1 MNRNLVSRVF
11 MVVAVAALL
20 AAGGWF
26 YKTRAARNVADAQ
39 SSQQADARPGSQ
51 AGASVASGAPAAGTL
66 EFSQSDLYTLAPQ
79 SLTRSIPLT
88 GTLRPVNQTVVKTK
102 VQGELREL
110 TVREGTSVRR
120 GQSLGRLDLTEYEVR
135 VKEREAQLKSA
146 ESQVDQ
152 TLRTLE
158 NTRQLKEKNFVSQS
172 ALDAARS
179 GWEVAVGNRDAAAA
193 QLALARKSLA
203 DAVLIA
209 PIDGVVAERFAQP
222 GEKLP
227 IDGRVLSIVDLS
239 KMEIEAPVPA
249 AEIGS
254 VKIGQSVDLRI
265 EGVANRQIGQIVRI
279 APATQAGTR
288 SVPIYIALDNRDPSV
303 RAGLFAQGVLAIE
316 RRTGVLAIPSG
327 AVRDAGARTF
337 VYAIDGDKLIER
349 DIKLGLRDETG
360 AEGSRIEVVSGLSA
374 GDRIVATNL
383 GSLRAGSS
391 VRILAATQR

>member
-1 MNRNLVSRVF
+1 MNRKLVSRVF
-11 MVVAVAALL
+11 LILTLAALL

-39 SSQQADARPGSQ
+39 SSQKTRAKPGIE
-51 AGASVASGAPAAGTL
+51 AGASDAPAASAL
-66 EFSQSDLYTLAPQ
+66 EFSPSDLYTLAPQ
-79 SLTRSIPLT
+79 GLSRSIPLT

-120 GQSLGRLDLTEYEVR
+120 GQLLGRLDLTEYEVR

-152 TLRTLE
+152 TLRTLD
-158 NTRQLKEKNFVSQS
+158 NTRQLKEKNFISQS

-179 GWEVAVGNRDAAAA
+179 GWEVAVGNRDATAA

-209 PIDGVVAERFAQP
+209 PIDGIVAERFAQP

-254 VKIGQSVDLRI
+254 VKIGQTVDLRI
-265 EGVANRQIGQIVRI
+265 EGVSNRQIGQIVRI

-316 RRTGVLAIPSG
+316 QRKGVLAIPSS

-337 VYAIDGDKLIER
+337 VYAIVDDKLIER

-360 AEGSRIEVVSGLSA
+360 TEGSRIEVVSGLNA

-383 GSLRAGSS
+383 GSLRAGST
-391 VRILAATQR
+391 VRVLAATQR

>member
-1 MNRNLVSRVF
+1 V
-11 MVVAVAALL
+11 
-20 AAGGWF
+20 
-26 YKTRAARNVADAQ
+26 
-39 SSQQADARPGSQ
+39 
-51 AGASVASGAPAAGTL
+51 
-66 EFSQSDLYTLAPQ
+66 EFSANDLYTLAPQ
-79 SLTRSIPLT
+79 RLTRSIALT

-120 GQSLGRLDLTEYEVR
+120 GQLLGRLDLTEYEVR
-135 VKEREAQLKSA
+135 LKEREAQLKSA

-172 ALDAARS
+172 ALDASRS
-179 GWEVAVGNRDAAAA
+179 AWEVAVGNRDAAAA
-193 QLALARKSLA
+193 QAALARKSLA

-254 VKIGQSVDLRI
+254 VKIGQSVELRI
-265 EGVANRQIGQIVRI
+265 EGVSARQVGQVVRI

-303 RAGLFAQGVLAIE
+303 RAGLFAQGVLAVD
-316 RRTGVLAIPSG
+316 RRDGVLAIPSG
-327 AVRDAGARTF
+327 AVRDAGGRTF
-337 VYAIDGDKLIER
+337 VYAIANDKLIER

-360 AEGSRIEVVSGLSA
+360 VDGSRIEVVSGLNA

-383 GSLRAGSS
+383 GSLRAGST
-391 VRILAATQR
+391 VRVVAGTQR

>member
-1 MNRNLVSRVF
+1 MNRKVISRV
-11 MVVAVAALL
+11 VLVLVLAALL
-20 AAGGWF
+20 ATGAWF
-26 YKTRAARNVADAQ
+26 YKTRAARTVAAAD
-39 SSQQADARPGSQ
+39 SSQQVGARPALE
-51 AGASVASGAPAAGTL
+51 AGASGAAGTAVASEV
-66 EFSQSDLYTLAPQ
+66 EFSASDLYTLAPQ
-79 SLTRSIPLT
+79 RLTRSIPLT

-120 GQSLGRLDLTEYEVR
+120 GQLLGRLDLTEYEVR

-172 ALDAARS
+172 ALDASRS
-179 GWEVAVGNRDAAAA
+179 AWEVAVGNRDAAAA
-193 QLALARKSLA
+193 QAALARKSLA

-254 VKIGQSVDLRI
+254 VKIGQSVELRI
-265 EGVANRQIGQIVRI
+265 EGVSARQVGRIVRI

-303 RAGLFAQGVLAIE
+303 RAGLFAQGVLAIDQ
-316 RRTGVLAIPSG
+316 RDGVLAIPIG
-327 AVRDAGARTF
+327 AVRDAGGRTF
-337 VYAIDGDKLIER
+337 VYAIANDKLIER

-360 AEGSRIEVVSGLSA
+360 GDGTRVEVVSGLNA

-383 GSLRAGSS
+383 GSLRAGST
-391 VRILAATQR
+391 VRVVAAAQR

>member
-1 MNRNLVSRVF
+1 MNRKVVSRV
-11 MVVAVAALL
+11 VLVLVLAALL
-20 AAGGWF
+20 ATGGWF
-26 YKTRAARNVADAQ
+26 YKMRAARSVAAAE
-39 SSQQADARPGSQ
+39 SSQTTGAKPGIEARAPGVTV
-51 AGASVASGAPAAGTL
+51 AGEV
-66 EFSQSDLYTLAPQ
+66 EFSANDLYTLAPQ
-79 SLTRSIPLT
+79 GLTRSIPLT

-120 GQSLGRLDLTEYEVR
+120 GQLLGRIDLTEYEVR

-146 ESQVDQ
+146 TSQVDQ

-158 NTRQLKEKNFVSQS
+158 NTRQLQEKNFVSQS
-172 ALDAARS
+172 ALDASRS

-193 QLALARKSLA
+193 QLTLARKSLA
-203 DAVLIA
+203 DAVLVA

-265 EGVANRQIGQIVRI
+265 EGVSARQIGQIVRI
-279 APATQAGTR
+279 APTTQAGTR
-288 SVPIYIALDNRDPSV
+288 SVPVYIALDNRDPSV

-316 RRTGVLAIPSG
+316 RRNGVLAIPSG

-337 VYAIDGDKLIER
+337 VYAIEGDKLVER

-360 AEGSRIEVVSGLSA
+360 ADGSRIEVVSGLNA

-383 GSLRAGSS
+383 GSLRAGST
-391 VRILAATQR
+391 VRVVAATQR

>member
-1 MNRNLVSRVF
+1 MNRKLVSRV
-11 MVVAVAALL
+11 VLVLVLAALL
-20 AAGGWF
+20 ATGAWF
-26 YKTRAARNVADAQ
+26 YKTRAERTVAAAN
-39 SSQQADARPGSQ
+39 SSQQVGSRPAIEAGTSGA
-51 AGASVASGAPAAGTL
+51 AGAPVASEV
-66 EFSQSDLYTLAPQ
+66 EFLASDLYTLAPQ
-79 SLTRSIPLT
+79 RLTRSIPLT

-120 GQSLGRLDLTEYEVR
+120 GQLLGRLDLTEYEVR

-158 NTRQLKEKNFVSQS
+158 NTRQLKERNFVSQS
-172 ALDAARS
+172 ALDASRS
-179 GWEVAVGNRDAAAA
+179 AWEVAVGNRDAAAA
-193 QLALARKSLA
+193 QAALARKSLA

-254 VKIGQSVDLRI
+254 VKIGQSVELRI
-265 EGVANRQIGQIVRI
+265 EGVSARQVGRIVRI

-303 RAGLFAQGVLAIE
+303 RAGLFAQGVLAIDQ
-316 RRTGVLAIPSG
+316 RDGVLAIPIG
-327 AVRDAGARTF
+327 AVRDAGGRTF
-337 VYAIDGDKLIER
+337 VYAIANDKLIER

-360 AEGSRIEVVSGLSA
+360 GDGTRVEVVSGLNA

-383 GSLRAGSS
+383 GSLRAGST
-391 VRILAATQR
+391 VRVVAAAQR

>member
-1 MNRNLVSRVF
+1 MNRKVVSRV
-11 MVVAVAALL
+11 VLVLVLAALL
-20 AAGGWF
+20 ATGAWF
-26 YKTRAARNVADAQ
+26 YKTRAARTVAAAN
-39 SSQQADARPGSQ
+39 SSQQVGSRPAIEAGTSGA
-51 AGASVASGAPAAGTL
+51 AGAPVASEV
-66 EFSQSDLYTLAPQ
+66 EFLASDLYTLAPQ
-79 SLTRSIPLT
+79 RLTRSIPLT

-120 GQSLGRLDLTEYEVR
+120 GQLLGRLDLTEYEVR

-172 ALDAARS
+172 ALDASRS
-179 GWEVAVGNRDAAAA
+179 AWEVAVGNRDAAAA
-193 QLALARKSLA
+193 QAALARKSLA

-254 VKIGQSVDLRI
+254 VKIGQSVELRI
-265 EGVANRQIGQIVRI
+265 EGVSARQVGRIVRI

-303 RAGLFAQGVLAIE
+303 RAGLFAQGVLAIDQ
-316 RRTGVLAIPSG
+316 RDGVLAIPSG
-327 AVRDAGARTF
+327 AVRDAGGRTF
-337 VYAIDGDKLIER
+337 VYAIANDKLIER
-349 DIKLGLRDETG
+349 DIKLGVRDETG
-360 AEGSRIEVVSGLSA
+360 GDGTRVEVVSGLNA

-383 GSLRAGSS
+383 GSLRAGST
-391 VRILAATQR
+391 VRVVAAAQR

>member
-1 MNRNLVSRVF
+1 MNRKLVSRVF
-11 MVVAVAALL
+11 LILTLAALL

-39 SSQQADARPGSQ
+39 SSQKADAKPGLE
-51 AGASVASGAPAAGTL
+51 AGASGISGVTAASTL
-66 EFSQSDLYTLAPQ
+66 EFSPSDLYTLAPQ

-120 GQSLGRLDLTEYEVR
+120 GQLLGRLDLTEYEVR

-158 NTRQLKEKNFVSQS
+158 NARQLKEKNFISQS
-172 ALDAARS
+172 AIDAARS
-179 GWEVAVGNRDAAAA
+179 GWEVAVGNRDATAA

-254 VKIGQSVDLRI
+254 VKIGQAVELRI
-265 EGVANRQIGQIVRI
+265 EGVSARQLGQIVRI

-316 RRTGVLAIPSG
+316 RRNGVLAIPSG

-337 VYAIDGDKLIER
+337 VYAIVDDKLIER

-360 AEGSRIEVVSGLSA
+360 TEGSRIEVVSGLNA

-383 GSLRAGSS
+383 GSLRAGST
-391 VRILAATQR
+391 VRVLAATQR

>member
-1 MNRNLVSRVF
+1 LIAAALVT
-11 MVVAVAALL
+11 LL

-26 YKTRAARNVADAQ
+26 YKTRAARTVADTQ
-39 SSQQADARPGSQ
+39 SSQKAGARPGIE
-51 AGASVASGAPAAGTL
+51 AGAPLASDV
-66 EFSQSDLYTLAPQ
+66 EFSASDLFTLAPQ
-79 SLTRSIPLT
+79 GLTRSIPLT

-110 TVREGTSVRR
+110 KVREGTSVRR
-120 GQSLGRLDLTEYEVR
+120 GQLLGRLDLTEYEVR

-152 TLRTLE
+152 SLRTLE
-158 NTRQLKEKNFVSQS
+158 NTRQLKEKSFVSQS
-172 ALDAARS
+172 ALDASRS
-179 GWEVAVGNRDAAAA
+179 AWEVAVGNRDAAGA
-193 QLALARKSLA
+193 QLSLARKSLA

-254 VKIGQSVDLRI
+254 VKIGQSVELRI
-265 EGVANRQIGQIVRI
+265 EGVSARQIGKIVRI

-316 RRTGVLAIPSG
+316 KRDGVLAIPSG

-337 VYAIDGDKLIER
+337 VYAIAGDKLIER

-360 AEGSRIEVVSGLSA
+360 ADGSRIEVVSGLNA

-383 GSLRAGSS
+383 GSLRAGST
-391 VRILAATQR
+391 VRIVAAPQR

>member
-1 MNRNLVSRVF
+1 MNRKVVSRV
-11 MVVAVAALL
+11 VLVLVLAALL
-20 AAGGWF
+20 ATGAWF
-26 YKTRAARNVADAQ
+26 YKTRAERTVAAAN
-39 SSQQADARPGSQ
+39 SSQQVGSRPAIEAGTSGA
-51 AGASVASGAPAAGTL
+51 AGAPVASEV
-66 EFSQSDLYTLAPQ
+66 EFLASDLYTLAPQ
-79 SLTRSIPLT
+79 RLTRSIPLT

-120 GQSLGRLDLTEYEVR
+120 GQLLGRLDLTEYEVR

-172 ALDAARS
+172 ALDASRS
-179 GWEVAVGNRDAAAA
+179 AWEVAVGNRDAAAA
-193 QLALARKSLA
+193 QAALARKSLA

-254 VKIGQSVDLRI
+254 VKIGQSVELRI
-265 EGVANRQIGQIVRI
+265 EGVSARQVGRIIRI

-303 RAGLFAQGVLAIE
+303 RAGLFAQGVLAIDQ
-316 RRTGVLAIPSG
+316 RDGVLAIPIG
-327 AVRDAGARTF
+327 AVRDAGGRTF
-337 VYAIDGDKLIER
+337 VYAIANDKLIER

-360 AEGSRIEVVSGLSA
+360 GDGTRVEVVSGLNA

-383 GSLRAGSS
+383 GSLRAGST
-391 VRILAATQR
+391 VRVVAAAQR

>member
-1 MNRNLVSRVF
+1 MNRKVVSRVF
-11 MVVAVAALL
+11 LVLVLAALL
-20 AAGGWF
+20 ATGSWL
-26 YKTRAARNVADAQ
+26 YKTRAARTVAATD
-39 SSQQADARPGSQ
+39 SSQQVGSRPGIA
-51 AGASVASGAPAAGTL
+51 AGASGAAGAPVASEV
-66 EFSQSDLYTLAPQ
+66 EFSANDLYTLAPQ
-79 SLTRSIPLT
+79 RLTRSIPLT
-88 GTLRPVNQTVVKTK
+88 GTLRPVNQTVVRTK

-120 GQSLGRLDLTEYEVR
+120 GQLLGRLDLTEYEVR

-172 ALDAARS
+172 ALDASRS
-179 GWEVAVGNRDAAAA
+179 AWEVAVGNRDATSA

-254 VKIGQSVDLRI
+254 VKIGQSVELRI
-265 EGVANRQIGQIVRI
+265 EAVSARQFGRIVRI

-303 RAGLFAQGVLAIE
+303 RAGLFAQGVLAIDQ
-316 RRTGVLAIPSG
+316 RDGVLAIPSG

-337 VYAIDGDKLIER
+337 VYAIANDKLIER

-360 AEGSRIEVVSGLSA
+360 VDGSRVEVVSGLTA

-383 GSLRAGSS
+383 GSLRPGST
-391 VRILAATQR
+391 VRIVAATQR

>member
-1 MNRNLVSRVF
+1 MNRKAVSRVF
-11 MVVAVAALL
+11 LVFALAALL
-20 AAGGWF
+20 ATGGWF
-26 YKTRAARNVADAQ
+26 YKTRAARNGTEAA
-39 SSQQADARPGSQ
+39 STPAAATTPGRES
-51 AGASVASGAPAAGTL
+51 GASSAPAASTL

-120 GQSLGRLDLTEYEVR
+120 GQLLGRLDLTEYDVR
-135 VKEREAQLKSA
+135 VKERQAQLRSA

-172 ALDAARS
+172 ALDAALS
-179 GWEVAVGNRDAAAA
+179 AWEVAVGNRDAASA
-193 QLALARKSLA
+193 QLALARKALA
-203 DAVLIA
+203 DAVLTS

-239 KMEIEAPVPA
+239 RMEIEAPVPA
-249 AEIGS
+249 AEIGN
-254 VKIGQSVDLRI
+254 VKIGQSVELRI
-265 EGVANRQIGQIVRI
+265 EGVSARQLGQIVRI

-337 VYAIDGDKLIER
+337 VYAIEGDKLIER

-360 AEGSRIEVVSGLSA
+360 PEGSRTEVVSGLNA

-383 GSLRAGSS
+383 GSLRAGST
-391 VRILAATQR
+391 VRVLAATQR

>member
-1 MNRNLVSRVF
+1 MNRKVVSRVF
-11 MVVAVAALL
+11 LVVALAALL

-39 SSQQADARPGSQ
+39 SSQMAATKPGLDAG
-51 AGASVASGAPAAGTL
+51 ASGAPSVPAASTL

-265 EGVANRQIGQIVRI
+265 EGVSNRQIGQIVRI

-316 RRTGVLAIPSG
+316 RRNGVLAIPSG

-360 AEGSRIEVVSGLSA
+360 AEGSRIEVVSGLNA

-383 GSLRAGSS
+383 GSLRAGST
-391 VRILAATQR
+391 VRIVAAIQR

>member
-1 MNRNLVSRVF
+1 MNRKLVSRVF
-11 MVVAVAALL
+11 LILTLAALL

-39 SSQQADARPGSQ
+39 SSQKTRAKPGIE
-51 AGASVASGAPAAGTL
+51 AGASDAPAASTL
-66 EFSQSDLYTLAPQ
+66 EFSPSDLYTLAPQ
-79 SLTRSIPLT
+79 SLSRSIPLT

-120 GQSLGRLDLTEYEVR
+120 GQLLGRLDLTEYEVR

-152 TLRTLE
+152 TLRTLD
-158 NTRQLKEKNFVSQS
+158 NTRQLKEKNFISQS

-179 GWEVAVGNRDAAAA
+179 GWEVAVGNRDATAA

-209 PIDGVVAERFAQP
+209 PIDGIVAERFAQP

-254 VKIGQSVDLRI
+254 VKIGQTVDLRI
-265 EGVANRQIGQIVRI
+265 EGVSNRQIGQIVRI

-316 RRTGVLAIPSG
+316 QRKGVLAIPSS

-337 VYAIDGDKLIER
+337 VYAIVDDKLIER

-360 AEGSRIEVVSGLSA
+360 TEGSRIEVVSGLNA

-383 GSLRAGSS
+383 GSLRAGST
-391 VRILAATQR
+391 VRVLAATQR

>member
-1 MNRNLVSRVF
+1 MNRKVVSRVF
-11 MVVAVAALL
+11 LALVLTALL
-20 AAGGWF
+20 ATGAWL
-26 YKTRAARNVADAQ
+26 YKTRAARTVAAAD
-39 SSQQADARPGSQ
+39 SSQQAVSRPGIE
-51 AGASVASGAPAAGTL
+51 AGASGAAGAPAAGEV
-66 EFSQSDLYTLAPQ
+66 EFSANDLYTLAPQ
-79 SLTRSIPLT
+79 RLTRSIPLT

-120 GQSLGRLDLTEYEVR
+120 GQLLGRLDLTEYEVR

-146 ESQVDQ
+146 TSQVDQ

-158 NTRQLKEKNFVSQS
+158 NTRQLQEKNFVSQS
-172 ALDAARS
+172 ALDASRS
-179 GWEVAVGNRDAAAA
+179 AWEVAVGNRDAAAA

-254 VKIGQSVDLRI
+254 VKIGQSVELRI
-265 EGVANRQIGQIVRI
+265 EGVSARQVGQIVRI
-279 APATQAGTR
+279 APATQTGTR

-303 RAGLFAQGVLAIE
+303 RAGLFAQGALAID
-316 RRTGVLAIPSG
+316 RRDGVLAIPSG

-337 VYAIDGDKLIER
+337 VYAIANDKLIER

-360 AEGSRIEVVSGLSA
+360 VDGSRVEVVSGLNA

-383 GSLRAGSS
+383 GSLRAGST
-391 VRILAATQR
+391 VRVVAGTQR

>member
-1 MNRNLVSRVF
+1 MNRKVVSRV
-11 MVVAVAALL
+11 VLVLVLAALL
-20 AAGGWF
+20 ATGAWF
-26 YKTRAARNVADAQ
+26 YKTRAERTVAAAN
-39 SSQQADARPGSQ
+39 SSQQVGSRPAIEAGTSGA
-51 AGASVASGAPAAGTL
+51 AGAPVASEV
-66 EFSQSDLYTLAPQ
+66 EFLASDLYTLAPQ
-79 SLTRSIPLT
+79 RLTRSIPLT

-120 GQSLGRLDLTEYEVR
+120 GQLLGRLDLTEYEVR

-172 ALDAARS
+172 ALDASRS
-179 GWEVAVGNRDAAAA
+179 AWEVAVGNRDAAAA
-193 QLALARKSLA
+193 QATLARKSLA

-254 VKIGQSVDLRI
+254 VKIGQSVELRI
-265 EGVANRQIGQIVRI
+265 EGVSARQVGRIVRI

-303 RAGLFAQGVLAIE
+303 RAGLFAQGVLAIDQ
-316 RRTGVLAIPSG
+316 RDGVLAIPIG
-327 AVRDAGARTF
+327 AVRDAGGRTF
-337 VYAIDGDKLIER
+337 VYAIANDKLIER

-360 AEGSRIEVVSGLSA
+360 GDGTRVEVVSGLNA

-383 GSLRAGSS
+383 GSLRAGST
-391 VRILAATQR
+391 VRVVAAAQR

>member
-1 MNRNLVSRVF
+1 MNRKVVSRV
-11 MVVAVAALL
+11 VLVLVLAALL
-20 AAGGWF
+20 ATGAWF
-26 YKTRAARNVADAQ
+26 YKTRAERTVAAAN
-39 SSQQADARPGSQ
+39 SSQQVGSRPAIEAGTSGA
-51 AGASVASGAPAAGTL
+51 AGAPVASEV
-66 EFSQSDLYTLAPQ
+66 EFLASDLYTLAPQ
-79 SLTRSIPLT
+79 RLTRSIPLT

-120 GQSLGRLDLTEYEVR
+120 GQLLGRLDLTEYEVR

-158 NTRQLKEKNFVSQS
+158 NTRQLKERNFVSQS
-172 ALDAARS
+172 ALDASRS
-179 GWEVAVGNRDAAAA
+179 AWEVAVGNRDAAAA
-193 QLALARKSLA
+193 QAALARKSLA

-254 VKIGQSVDLRI
+254 VKIGQSVELRI
-265 EGVANRQIGQIVRI
+265 EGVSARQVGRIVRI

-303 RAGLFAQGVLAIE
+303 RAGLFAQGVLAIDQ
-316 RRTGVLAIPSG
+316 RDGVLAIPSG
-327 AVRDAGARTF
+327 AVRDAGGRTF
-337 VYAIDGDKLIER
+337 VYAIANDKLIER

-360 AEGSRIEVVSGLSA
+360 VDGSRVEVVSGLNA

-383 GSLRAGSS
+383 GSLRAGST
-391 VRILAATQR
+391 VRVVAATQR

>member
-1 MNRNLVSRVF
+1 MNRKVVSRV
-11 MVVAVAALL
+11 VLVLVLAALL
-20 AAGGWF
+20 ATGAWF
-26 YKTRAARNVADAQ
+26 YKTRAARTVAAAN
-39 SSQQADARPGSQ
+39 SSQQVGARPAIEAGTSGA
-51 AGASVASGAPAAGTL
+51 AGAPVASEV
-66 EFSQSDLYTLAPQ
+66 EFLASDLYTLAPQ
-79 SLTRSIPLT
+79 RLTRSIPLT

-120 GQSLGRLDLTEYEVR
+120 GQLLGRLDLTEYEVR

-158 NTRQLKEKNFVSQS
+158 NTRQLKERNFVSQS
-172 ALDAARS
+172 ALDASRS
-179 GWEVAVGNRDAAAA
+179 AWEVAVGNRDAAAA
-193 QLALARKSLA
+193 QAALARKSLA

-254 VKIGQSVDLRI
+254 VKIGQSVELRI
-265 EGVANRQIGQIVRI
+265 EGVSARQVGRIVRI

-303 RAGLFAQGVLAIE
+303 RAGLFAQGVLAIDQ
-316 RRTGVLAIPSG
+316 RDGVLAIPIG
-327 AVRDAGARTF
+327 AVRDAGGRTF
-337 VYAIDGDKLIER
+337 VYAIANDKLIER

-360 AEGSRIEVVSGLSA
+360 GDGTRVEVVSGLNA

-383 GSLRAGSS
+383 GSLRAGST
-391 VRILAATQR
+391 VRVVAAAQR

>member
-1 MNRNLVSRVF
+1 MNRKVVSRVLL
-11 MVVAVAALL
+11 VLVLAALL
-20 AAGGWF
+20 AAGAWF
-26 YKTRAARNVADAQ
+26 YKTRTARTVAAAD
-39 SSQQADARPGSQ
+39 SSQAAGSRPGIE
-51 AGASVASGAPAAGTL
+51 AGASGSTGDPVASEV
-66 EFSQSDLYTLAPQ
+66 EFSANDLYTLAPQ
-79 SLTRSIPLT
+79 RLTRSIALT

-120 GQSLGRLDLTEYEVR
+120 GQLLGRLDLTEYEVR

-172 ALDAARS
+172 ALDASRS
-179 GWEVAVGNRDAAAA
+179 AWEVAVGNRDAVAA
-193 QLALARKSLA
+193 QAALARKSLA

-254 VKIGQSVDLRI
+254 VKIGQSVELRI
-265 EGVANRQIGQIVRI
+265 EGVSARQVGQVVRI

-303 RAGLFAQGVLAIE
+303 RAGLFAQGVLAVD
-316 RRTGVLAIPSG
+316 RRDGVLAIPSG
-327 AVRDAGARTF
+327 AVRDAGGRTF
-337 VYAIDGDKLIER
+337 VYAIANDKLIER

-360 AEGSRIEVVSGLSA
+360 VDGSRIEVVSGLNA

-383 GSLRAGSS
+383 GSLRAGST
-391 VRILAATQR
+391 VRVVAGTQR

>member
-1 MNRNLVSRVF
+1 MNRNLVPRVF
-11 MVVAVAALL
+11 LALVLAALL

-26 YKTRAARNVADAQ
+26 YKTRAARTVDAAE
-39 SSQQADARPGSQ
+39 SSQKAGSKPGIE
-51 AGASVASGAPAAGTL
+51 AGASGVTVASEV
-66 EFSQSDLYTLAPQ
+66 EFSAKDLYTLAPQ
-79 SLTRSIPLT
+79 GLTRSIPLT

-110 TVREGTSVRR
+110 TVREGMSVRR
-120 GQSLGRLDLTEYEVR
+120 GQLLGRLDLTEYEVR

-146 ESQVDQ
+146 TSQVDQ

-158 NTRQLKEKNFVSQS
+158 NTRQLQEKNFVSQS
-172 ALDAARS
+172 ALDASRS

-193 QLALARKSLA
+193 QLTLARKSLA
-203 DAVLIA
+203 DAVLVA

-227 IDGRVLSIVDLS
+227 VDGRVLSIVDLS

-265 EGVANRQIGQIVRI
+265 EGVSARQIGQIVRI
-279 APATQAGTR
+279 APTTQAGTR
-288 SVPIYIALDNRDPSV
+288 SVPIYIALENRDPSV

-316 RRTGVLAIPSG
+316 RRNGVLAIPSG
-327 AVRDAGARTF
+327 AVRDASARTF
-337 VYAIDGDKLIER
+337 VYAIEGDKLIER

-360 AEGSRIEVVSGLSA
+360 ADGSRVEVVSGLNA

-383 GSLRAGSS
+383 GSLRAGST
-391 VRILAATQR
+391 VRVIAATQR

>member
-1 MNRNLVSRVF
+1 MNRKVVSRV
-11 MVVAVAALL
+11 VLVLVLAALL
-20 AAGGWF
+20 ATGAWF
-26 YKTRAARNVADAQ
+26 YKTRAERTVAAAN
-39 SSQQADARPGSQ
+39 SSQQVGSRPAIEAGTSGA
-51 AGASVASGAPAAGTL
+51 AGAPVASEV
-66 EFSQSDLYTLAPQ
+66 EFLASDLYTLAPQ
-79 SLTRSIPLT
+79 RLTRSIPLT

-120 GQSLGRLDLTEYEVR
+120 GQLLGRLDLTEYEVR

-172 ALDAARS
+172 ALDASRS
-179 GWEVAVGNRDAAAA
+179 AWEVAVGNRDAAAA
-193 QLALARKSLA
+193 QAALARKSLA

-254 VKIGQSVDLRI
+254 VKIGQSVELRI
-265 EGVANRQIGQIVRI
+265 EGVSARQVGRIVRI

-303 RAGLFAQGVLAIE
+303 RAGLFAQGVLAIDQ
-316 RRTGVLAIPSG
+316 RDGVLAIPIG
-327 AVRDAGARTF
+327 AVRDAGGRTF
-337 VYAIDGDKLIER
+337 VYAIANDKLIER

-360 AEGSRIEVVSGLSA
+360 GDGTRVEVVSGLNA

-383 GSLRAGSS
+383 GSLRAGST
-391 VRILAATQR
+391 VRVVAAAQR

>member
-1 MNRNLVSRVF
+1 MNRKVVSRV
-11 MVVAVAALL
+11 VLVLVLAALL
-20 AAGGWF
+20 ATGAWF
-26 YKTRAARNVADAQ
+26 YKTRAERTVAAAN
-39 SSQQADARPGSQ
+39 SSQQVGSRPAIEAGTSGA
-51 AGASVASGAPAAGTL
+51 AGAPVASEV
-66 EFSQSDLYTLAPQ
+66 EFLASDLYTLAPQ
-79 SLTRSIPLT
+79 RLTRSIPLT

-120 GQSLGRLDLTEYEVR
+120 GQLLGRLDLTEYEVR

-172 ALDAARS
+172 ALDASRS
-179 GWEVAVGNRDAAAA
+179 AWEVAVGNRDAAAA
-193 QLALARKSLA
+193 QATLARKSLA

-254 VKIGQSVDLRI
+254 VKIGQSVELRI
-265 EGVANRQIGQIVRI
+265 EGVSTRQVGRIVRI

-303 RAGLFAQGVLAIE
+303 RAGLFAQGVLAIDQ
-316 RRTGVLAIPSG
+316 RDGVLAIPIG
-327 AVRDAGARTF
+327 AVRDAGGRTF
-337 VYAIDGDKLIER
+337 VYAIANDKLIER

-360 AEGSRIEVVSGLSA
+360 GDGTRVEVVSGLNA

-383 GSLRAGSS
+383 GSLRAGST
-391 VRILAATQR
+391 VRVVAAAQR

>member
-1 MNRNLVSRVF
+1 MNRKVVSRV
-11 MVVAVAALL
+11 VLVLVLAALL
-20 AAGGWF
+20 ATGAWF
-26 YKTRAARNVADAQ
+26 YKTRAERTVAAAN
-39 SSQQADARPGSQ
+39 SSQQVGSRPAIEAGTSGA
-51 AGASVASGAPAAGTL
+51 AGAPVASEV
-66 EFSQSDLYTLAPQ
+66 EFLASDLYTLAPQ
-79 SLTRSIPLT
+79 RLTRSIPLT

-120 GQSLGRLDLTEYEVR
+120 GQLLGRLDLTEYEVR

-172 ALDAARS
+172 ALDASRS
-179 GWEVAVGNRDAAAA
+179 AWEVAVGNRDAAAA
-193 QLALARKSLA
+193 QAALARKSLA

-254 VKIGQSVDLRI
+254 VKIGQSVELRI
-265 EGVANRQIGQIVRI
+265 EGVSARQVGRIVRI

-303 RAGLFAQGVLAIE
+303 RAGLFAQGVLAIDQ
-316 RRTGVLAIPSG
+316 RDGVLAIPIG
-327 AVRDAGARTF
+327 AVRDAGGRTF
-337 VYAIDGDKLIER
+337 VYVIANDKLIER

-360 AEGSRIEVVSGLSA
+360 VDGSRVEVVSGLNA

-383 GSLRAGSS
+383 GSLRAGST
-391 VRILAATQR
+391 VRVVAAAQR